1 MAGLWYRAGT
11 VSVTNGSKKIT
22 GFGSQWATAVIKPKK
37 GHSVHAPDGRIY
49 ELDYVESDTVMYVVT
64 AYAGVTATGQAYAI
78 DITRSDTVPAF
89 SRDLAAFTAYAQ
101 GQYDSWQQV
110 LTGTG
115 SVTLTGPD
123 GQQIQVPSLSAM
135 QPASASLKA
144 LQALTP
150 VANQLPYFTG
160 ANVAAMT
167 PLTAFMRTL
176 LDDATAA
183 AVLSTLDIADLY
195 KKRNIIGAVSQS
207 GGVPTGAVV
216 ERGSNANGEFVKFAD
231 GTLIC
236 IASRPLGY
244 AGSSSMLQDT
254 WTLPV
259 PHAAGIGVAMM
270 MAQVTHSGVG
280 KYNRASPSGGA
291 IGGAATAV
299 VMRLWA
305 TGSDSFVAGDATT
318 TLPLLFIGRWY

>member
-1 MAGLWYRAGT
+1 MAGVWYRAGT
-11 VSVTNGSKKIT
+11 VAVASGSKKIVGT
-22 GFGSQWATAVIKPKK
+22 GTTWKTSVLKPDK

-49 ELDYVESDTVMYVVT
+49 ELDYVESDTVLYIVT
-64 AYAGVTATGQAYAI
+64 AYVGATATGQIYAI
-78 DITRSDTVPAF
+78 DITRTSTIPSF
-89 SRDLAAFTAYAQ
+89 SRQLSEFTAYAQ

-115 SVTLTGPD
+115 TVTLTAPD

-144 LQALTP
+144 LQALAP
-150 VANQLPYFTG
+150 AANQLPYFTG
-160 ANVAAMT
+160 ANAAAMT

-183 AVLSTLDIADLY
+183 AVLSTLDITDLY
-195 KKRNIIGAVSQS
+195 KRRNILGAASQS
-207 GGVPTGAVV
+207 SGMPTGAII
-216 ERGSNANGEFVKFAD
+216 ERGVNANGEFVKFAD

-259 PHAAGIGVAMM
+259 PHAAGIGVPMM
-270 MAQVTHSGVG
+270 MAQVTDSGVR
-280 KYNRASPSGGA
+280 KYNRASPSGLA